1 MTEIKATA
9 PFRGVV
15 VWRQFSPTESA
26 AAVAGRAASPLGAR
40 STRPPLAA
48 KTEQMAG
55 PRART
60 CPDAAAAAAA
70 AESSK
75 VELTRPHARVY
86 REPGDKDR

>member
-1 MTEIKATA
+1 VTA

-26 AAVAGRAASPLGAR
+26 AAAAGRAASPLGAR

-60 CPDAAAAAAA
+60 CPDAAAAAA
-70 AESSK
+70 ESSK

-86 REPGDKDR
+86 REAGDKDW